1 MTGRRP
7 LRRPCSTLFALTA
20 LAVLAV
26 SIPTA
31 GQADPYKWCA
41 VYGGKGGGNGAN
53 CGFVTLEQCHA
64 AISGAGGTCDLN
76 QFYISSARAAR
87 QTRTQASQ

>member
-1 MTGRRP
+1 MRR
-7 LRRPCSTLFALTA
+7 LFSILFALTT

-26 SIPTA
+26 SIPTV

-53 CGFVTLEQCHA
+53 CGFVTLEQYRA
-64 AISGAGGTCDLN
+64 AISGAGGTCELN
-76 QFYISSARAAR
+76 QSYTSSARAAR
-87 QTRTQASQ
+87 QTRTQAS